1 MTETDPLPLKELAPE
16 DQLALAALLRM
27 LVRLDGRFTDAE
39 QEALQDL
46 ALSMGERRFW
56 GVMDDAAQRLP
67 DDESIRQCA
76 LRVTD
81 ADARE
86 MIYVALLRVAESD
99 VIQPREAGLLDWLR
113 QKWNIRDAPTAYRD

>member
-1 MTETDPLPLKELAPE
+1 MTETDLLPLKELAPE

-39 QEALQDL
+39 QESLQDL

-56 GVMDDAAQRLP
+56 AVMDDAAQRLP
-67 DDESIRQCA
+67 DDDSIRECA
-76 LRVTD
+76 LGVTD
-81 ADARE
+81 KDARE
-86 MIYVALLRVAESD
+86 MIFVALLRVAESD

-113 QKWNIRDAPTAYRD
+113 EQWKIADAPTAYRD